1 MQIAL
6 TPRRGMVMH
15 LAIGVRNRKKIRNR
29 IKIRNRNSYN
39 KTDNQTIG
47 NNYNEKIFVI
57 AK

>member
-1 MQIAL
+1 
-6 TPRRGMVMH
+6 MVIH
-15 LAIGVRNRKKIRNR
+15 LAIGVRNRRKIRNR

-57 AK
+57 TK

>member
-1 MQIAL
+1 MAMYL
-6 TPRRGMVMH
+6 AVGVCNRR
-15 LAIGVRNRKKIRNR
+15 KTRNR

-39 KTDNQTIG
+39 KTDNITIG